1 MSFRP
6 TARLLALSLL
16 SAAPF
21 TNPAHAQATTDDT
34 ALPQVNVVA
43 DRATGQYNPQHSSGA
58 TRTDTPLRE
67 VPQSVRVMSQQ
78 QIEDLGALRR
88 CCAAG
93 CTGRWRGR
101 RRR

>member
-6 TARLLALSLL
+6 TARAVALSLL
-16 SAAPF
+16 LAPVAPLAHAATDDAANSAA
-21 TNPAHAQATTDDT
+21 TDT

-67 VPQSVRVMSQQ
+67 VPQLSLIHISEPTRPY
-78 QIEDLGALRR
+78 
-88 CCAAG
+88 
-93 CTGRWRGR
+93 
-101 RRR
+101 